1 MGVPGFWDEPE
12 AAGRVG
18 AEHARLNRR
27 LDTFTKLQADA
38 DDLEGLV
45 ELAEEDEELAA
56 ELEETLVSVEERL
69 AACVNLVPGVRSIYR
84 WQDAVEQADEV
95 LMVIK
100 TTAANV
106 DALTA
111 RVGQLHPY
119 EVPEV
124 IALEATDI
132 SDAYMAWLEGGVR

>member
-1 MGVPGFWDEPE
+1 MSQARVVLSTCPDASTAE
-12 AAGRVG
+12 AV
-18 AEHARLNRR
+18 AR
-27 LDTFTKLQADA
+27 A
-38 DDLEGLV
+38 LV
-45 ELAEEDEELAA
+45 D
-56 ELEETLVSVEERL
+56 ERL

-111 RVGQLHPY
+111 RVAQLHPY

-124 IALEATDI
+124 IALEAEGV
-132 SDAYMAWLEGGVR
+132 SDAYLAWLEGSV